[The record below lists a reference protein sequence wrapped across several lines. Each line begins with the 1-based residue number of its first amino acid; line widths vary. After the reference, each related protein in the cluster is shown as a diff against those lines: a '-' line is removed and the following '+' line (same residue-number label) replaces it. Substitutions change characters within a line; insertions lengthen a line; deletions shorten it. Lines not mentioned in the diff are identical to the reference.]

1 MDFAAVFSS
10 LRRDSGLS
18 QRQAAQELGIS
29 QALLSHYEKGIREP
43 RLDFIEKVC
52 RYYGVSA
59 DEMLGMSIPK
69 KEISTAAKAAA
80 VCFALEAMCME
91 AEEGEIPLLEAAL
104 QLARIKYRNT
114 PGSGKDALLQ
124 GRTAYTAEPAHA
136 EAQAKALLEHL
147 KTEVQA

>member
-59 DEMLGMSIPK
+59 DELPGVSSPV
-69 KEISTAAKAAA
+69 KETSPAAKAAA

-91 AEEGEIPLLEAAL
+91 AEEGEIPLCEAAL

-124 GRTAYTAEPAHA
+124 GRAAYMAEPAQA
-136 EAQAKALLEHL
+136 EARAAALLEHL